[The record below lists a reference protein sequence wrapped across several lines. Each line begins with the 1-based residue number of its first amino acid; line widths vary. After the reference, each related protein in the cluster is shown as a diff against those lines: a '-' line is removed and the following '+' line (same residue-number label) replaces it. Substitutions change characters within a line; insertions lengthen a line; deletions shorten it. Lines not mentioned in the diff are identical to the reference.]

1 MLRRHSR
8 KALIFLMIGGAVF
21 GIGQLL
27 LILFIEVMRWN
38 EIGSNAIQLVVTFGL
53 NYLLNSLLTW
63 RDRKRSWGSLTKFVM
78 ARSATLAL
86 SFGVYVVLVSFFNV
100 HYLVAN
106 FIGVGAAMLVNYV
119 VSETWVFK
127 KLEGLVN

>member
-8 KALIFLMIGGAVF
+8 KALTFVVIGGVVF

-27 LILFIEVMRWN
+27 LMLFIEVMRWN
-38 EIGSNAIQLVVTFGL
+38 EISANAVQLVITFGL
-53 NYLLNSLLTW
+53 NYLLNSMLTW
-63 RDRKRSWGSLTKFVM
+63 SDRQRSWKSFMKFVM

-86 SFGVYVVLVSFFNV
+86 SFGVYVVLVSGLGF
-100 HYLVAN
+100 HYLLAN
-106 FIGVGAAMLVNYV
+106 SIGVGIAMMVNYV